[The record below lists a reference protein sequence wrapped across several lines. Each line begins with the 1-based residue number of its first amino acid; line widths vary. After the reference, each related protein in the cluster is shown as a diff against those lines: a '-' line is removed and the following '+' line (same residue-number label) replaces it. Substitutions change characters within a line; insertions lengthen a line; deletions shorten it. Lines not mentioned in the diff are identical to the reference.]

1 VLVILCFILQMS
13 VSIVFISFELLIINI
28 VLVNGP
34 FLSGVCSASTPP
46 VCVHHVGLLL
56 MALRCV
62 RVLRCG
68 GGSKDSLTSVVQ
80 ILPLAFC
87 TKLK

>member
-1 VLVILCFILQMS
+1 VLVLCLFRLNYLDLTFF
-13 VSIVFISFELLIINI
+13 VS
-28 VLVNGP
+28 VNGP
-34 FLSGVCSASTPP
+34 FLSGVCSASSPP

-62 RVLRCG
+62 RVVRCG